1 MEKKVAVLMAAYN
14 GERYIDKQIK
24 SILNQSYKNF
34 KLIVRDD
41 GSTDNT
47 FGILK
52 KYESINSNVL
62 VFKNTTKLHGQLS
75 NFAWLFNYAKN
86 KNYQYIMFSD
96 QDDIW
101 YKNKIK
107 LSYERIT
114 SLENKGPNLL
124 YTNYDIYNS
133 SSQKRKKAYDHEL
146 NYSFEQL
153 FVQNWLMGCTMM
165 LDRKMIE
172 LVNNIPNNV
181 ENHDYWI
188 SVVASIKKNISYLE
202 KPTMLHRLHTNNV
215 TARTNSDS
223 IVNRT
228 RKIFNIFFNSNYR
241 MERYTVWENVFKN
254 IKLMYNFPKKV
265 EELDGVLHG
274 SRFNSVRTI
283 KKYSF
288 KGINFMS
295 TASFYVLI
303 FLKGRKQDIKLS
315 IIIPVYNVS
324 DFVIDCLKSVFNQDL
339 QDCEV
344 IIIDD
349 GSTDDTYFK
358 VKDYSKKKQNIN
370 IKILRKKNGGQGSA
384 RNYGLRQAIGEY
396 VWFIDSDDYISDGAV
411 KKIKEKINNN
421 LDLLSFNATTVNE
434 RGQNLRKI
442 NLNQIYTN
450 SPKISEKKE
459 LILLPSITWNKIIRR
474 EIINNN
480 NIVFPE
486 NVYFEDIYFTAITLL
501 NTKVVWFIDDSLYY
515 YRQRATSTTHT
526 LSEKTLDII
535 KVMNSTINGFKS
547 NKMYISYKDEL
558 EYLMI
563 RSVLFEVVG
572 NINKFNYKSGLQD
585 KIISAFLKNFPN
597 ADNNKYLL
605 KNEKN
610 KLNFLLQRKYRLY
623 YYKYSLFLILKDKIK
638 RIIQRG
644 RV

>member
-14 GERYIDKQIK
+14 GEKYIDKQIK

-47 FGILK
+47 FSILK

-265 EELDGVLHG
+265 EELDEVLHG

-303 FLKGRKQDIKLS
+303 FLKGRK
-315 IIIPVYNVS
+315 
-324 DFVIDCLKSVFNQDL
+324 
-339 QDCEV
+339 
-344 IIIDD
+344 
-349 GSTDDTYFK
+349 
-358 VKDYSKKKQNIN
+358 
-370 IKILRKKNGGQGSA
+370 
-384 RNYGLRQAIGEY
+384 
-396 VWFIDSDDYISDGAV
+396 
-411 KKIKEKINNN
+411 
-421 LDLLSFNATTVNE
+421 
-434 RGQNLRKI
+434 
-442 NLNQIYTN
+442 
-450 SPKISEKKE
+450 
-459 LILLPSITWNKIIRR
+459 
-474 EIINNN
+474 
-480 NIVFPE
+480 
-486 NVYFEDIYFTAITLL
+486 
-501 NTKVVWFIDDSLYY
+501 
-515 YRQRATSTTHT
+515 
-526 LSEKTLDII
+526 
-535 KVMNSTINGFKS
+535 
-547 NKMYISYKDEL
+547 
-558 EYLMI
+558 
-563 RSVLFEVVG
+563 
-572 NINKFNYKSGLQD
+572 
-585 KIISAFLKNFPN
+585 
-597 ADNNKYLL
+597 
-605 KNEKN
+605 
-610 KLNFLLQRKYRLY
+610 
-623 YYKYSLFLILKDKIK
+623 
-638 RIIQRG
+638 
-644 RV
+644 